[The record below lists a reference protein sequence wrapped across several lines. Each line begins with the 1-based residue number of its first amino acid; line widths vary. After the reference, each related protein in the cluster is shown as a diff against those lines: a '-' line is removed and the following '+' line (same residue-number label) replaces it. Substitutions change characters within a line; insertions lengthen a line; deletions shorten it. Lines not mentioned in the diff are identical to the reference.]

1 MNPTITKRNRMWE
14 RHQKHVPTVEEANG
28 RLWGC
33 FRSCFLQSAA
43 PYTEGIAMK
52 ILKNELGINVK
63 EAAGHT
69 SCGAIG
75 YHGDVTNLETQMV
88 VAARNFSVAHYEQG
102 VDNLFSFCVT
112 SFANYTEMI
121 HLWQEDPSLLEYTIK
136 VLKETTG
143 REFWMPHVS
152 GGKPSV
158 VHASDVFYAN
168 RHHLARKAK
177 YSLKG
182 IKAVDHIGCHYAKIF
197 PGQAIGGMEF
207 PHVLVGLLE
216 AFGADVV
223 DYPERRH
230 CCGMGFRQC
239 AFPENR
245 GYTMSSVYKKLTSL
259 KEAQPDCN
267 LILTNCPGC
276 TVFLDAEQGAIR
288 QLMEEEFDVSVLD
301 YAQLTG
307 LLLGYDPF
315 KDCGLN
321 VKAVKVEPLLEKI
334 GIPYDRSRSAE
345 QRRRPFG
352 TGSDPKAASPPPM
365 AISPLQ

>member
-1 MNPTITKRNRMWE
+1 MKSEQRNVLWD
-14 RHQKHVPTVEEANG
+14 RHQKHVPSIDEPNG
-28 RLWGC
+28 RLWGF

-43 PYTEGIAMK
+43 PYTEGIAAK
-52 ILKNELGINVK
+52 ILRNDLGIDLR
-63 EAAGHT
+63 EAPGHT

-75 YHGDVTNLETQMV
+75 YHGDVTTLETQMV
-88 VAARNFSVAHYEQG
+88 VAARNFSVAHFEEG

-121 HLWQEDPSLLEYTIK
+121 QLWEEDPALRGYTART
-136 VLKETTG
+136 LRETTG
-143 REFWMPHVS
+143 REFWIPHVS
-152 GGKPSV
+152 GGRPSV

-182 IKAVDHIGCHYAKIF
+182 IKAVDHIGCHYGKIF
-197 PGQAIGGMEF
+197 PGQAIGGCEF

-216 AFGADVV
+216 AFGAEIV

-245 GYTMSSVYKKLTSL
+245 GYTASSTYKKLASL
-259 KEAQPDCN
+259 REAHPDCH

-288 QLMEEEFDVSVLD
+288 EMLAEEFNVSVLD

-307 LLLGYDPF
+307 LMLGYDPF
-315 KDCGLN
+315 RDCGLN
-321 VKAVKVEPLLEKI
+321 VKAVDVEPLLDRI
-334 GIPYDRSRSAE
+334 GIPYDRSRTAQE
-345 QRRRPFG
+345 RRRPFG
-352 TGSDPKAASPPPM
+352 ATSGRSAAHNAEPM
-365 AISPLQ
+365 ATAR